1 MLQSYL
7 EMVISYNA
15 GHPMYEANYA
25 TGKRDPRVLWKVG
38 ERVTRGGI
46 RVHLFYFF
54 SQMQRYITKIV
65 NYYFFQ

>member
-1 MLQSYL
+1 MQAIQCTKRITQL
-7 EMVISYNA
+7 
-15 GHPMYEANYA
+15 GR
-25 TGKRDPRVLWKVG
+25 KRDPRVLWKVG